1 LSKIKKGI
9 VMKNIIYWI
18 AAVFLIASCSTQKN
32 TVKIGEKDELE
43 ITANDSL
50 EYDVETFDAKF
61 ETWYQLHDNPSQYRS
76 EEYYES
82 WNHRYVSAWNAN
94 AANPQKSWFFE
105 SIIGYDY
112 TEDYGFELNHE
123 LFYYFQ
129 YVENVLGIQIIEG
142 GGPKAV
148 HF

>member
-1 LSKIKKGI
+1 
-9 VMKNIIYWI
+9 MKNIIYWI

-105 SIIGYDY
+105 SII
-112 TEDYGFELNHE
+112 
-123 LFYYFQ
+123 
-129 YVENVLGIQIIEG
+129 
-142 GGPKAV
+142 
-148 HF
+148 